1 MAQNRRFLLGF
12 TAFCVL
18 VIAGSVFLIL
28 DKTRIA
34 NNLLWVAVLV
44 VLLALFAKG
53 NNVVKDGY
61 RFGLPPLIT
70 GLLCLIPGWKWPAGI
85 LIFLGLFVF
94 YFFRDPDRTIP
105 TDPGNVVSP
114 ADGHVVEVVNEPL
127 GAQPG
132 HRISIFLSIWDVHV
146 QRAPVAGRIA
156 SVVYQPGKFYAAL
169 RKAASEKNEQNIIT
183 MLTPGGTLVFK
194 QIAGAIARRVL
205 CWKRVDEQVALGER
219 VGMIRFGSRVDVWLP
234 EAAEIFV
241 RRGQRVRGGVSIL
254 AKWNSTI

>member
-1 MAQNRRFLLGF
+1 M
-12 TAFCVL
+12 
-18 VIAGSVFLIL
+18 
-28 DKTRIA
+28 
-34 NNLLWVAVLV
+34 
-44 VLLALFAKG
+44 
-53 NNVVKDGY
+53 VKEGY
-61 RFGLPPLIT
+61 KFGLPPLLA
-70 GLLCLIPGWKWPAGI
+70 GLLCLIPHWWWPAGI

-105 TDPGNVVSP
+105 TERGSVVSP
-114 ADGHVVEVVNEPL
+114 ADGHVVEIANEPL

-146 QRAPVAGRIA
+146 QRAPVAGRIT

-183 MLTPGGTLVFK
+183 MQTPGGTLVFK

-234 EAAEIFV
+234 EAAEILV
-241 RRGQRVRGGVSIL
+241 RRGQRVRGGASIL
-254 AKWNSTI
+254 ARWNSTI